1 MNHLKTLYLDCSMGA
16 AGDMLTAALLELVED
31 KEKMLEQCNAIGLPN
46 VKTQAQPAVKC
57 GIHGTYISVA
67 IHGTE
72 ESELLES
79 IEHVHEHEHSHPHAH
94 HVHTHEPAPNG
105 HQHQPHTSHRHTS
118 LADIEA
124 ILQTLHIPDEV
135 RTHAIKIYH
144 LLAEAEARA
153 HGSTKDAVHFHEVGM
168 LDAIA
173 DIVNVCLLLHELDP
187 DQILVSPINTGSGQ
201 VHCAHG
207 ILPVPA
213 PATAYILQDMPI
225 YHNAIQGELCTPTGA
240 AILKHFASPCE
251 TMPILK
257 VKKIGY
263 GMGHKDFPAANCV
276 RSFLGETSEDDEILE
291 LSCNLDDM
299 TPEDIGYA
307 QERLLSIGALDVYT
321 MNIGM
326 KKSRPGIML
335 NCICKKADKETMLHE
350 IFKNT
355 TTIGIREYHYNRYKM
370 HRLEEIRQTALGRIR
385 IKKATGYGVERSKA
399 EYEDIKKIAEE
410 NHLSLT
416 EVRKL
421 LD

>member
-1 MNHLKTLYLDCSMGA
+1 MGA

-31 KEKMLEQCNAIGLPN
+31 KAKMLEQFNTIGLPN
-46 VKTQAQPAVKC
+46 VKTQAQPSIKC
-57 GIHGTYISVA
+57 GIHGTYIKVA
-67 IHGTE
+67 IHGSE

-79 IEHVHEHEHSHPHAH
+79 IEHVHEHEHNHTHEH
-94 HVHTHEPAPNG
+94 HVHTHEPAQAA
-105 HQHQPHTSHRHTS
+105 HQHQTLALHTHTS
-118 LADIEA
+118 LADIEN
-124 ILQTLHIPDEV
+124 IIRTLHIPNEV
-135 RTHAIKIYH
+135 QNNAIKIYH
-144 LLAEAEARA
+144 LLAEAEAKA

-173 DIVNVCLLLHELDP
+173 DIVNVCLLLHELSP
-187 DQILVSPINTGSGQ
+187 DKILVSPINTGSGQ

-213 PATAYILQDMPI
+213 PATAYILQDMLI
-225 YHNAIQGELCTPTGA
+225 YHNASQGELCTPTGA

-257 VKKIGY
+257 VTKIGY

-276 RSFLGETSEDDEILE
+276 RSFLGETSEDDEIIE

-321 MNIGM
+321 IPIGM
-326 KKSRPGIML
+326 KKNRPGIML
-335 NCICKKADKETMLHE
+335 NCICKATDKETMLHE
-350 IFKNT
+350 IFKHT

-370 HRLEEIRQTALGRIR
+370 HRSDEIKQTPLGRIR
-385 IKKATGYGVERSKA
+385 IKKAIGYGVERSKA

-410 NHLSLT
+410 NHLSLR